1 MLSEVPGKKSRTG
14 GLSVA
19 LSGQDGSVLGGSV
32 AGLLVAASPV
42 QVSFL
47 TGLFI
52 INTLSLSFSLSPIFY
67 IIIIIIIFS
76 AQVIVGSFL
85 PDAAKKR
92 AEANIGSS
100 TVPFGGQTA
109 GASSSHSRGTN
120 SESSDGLASP
130 LNMTPSAAFDNLP
143 QGMSNMAWK

>member
-1 MLSEVPGKKSRTG
+1 MVQWPVCWSQHHLCR
-14 GLSVA
+14 
-19 LSGQDGSVLGGSV
+19 
-32 AGLLVAASPV
+32 LVFSPV
-42 QVSFL
+42 YL
-47 TGLFI
+47 LLI
-52 INTLSLSFSLSPIFY
+52 LSLSFSLSPIFY
-67 IIIIIIIFS
+67 IIIIFS

-100 TVPFGGQTA
+100 SVPFRGHTA

-120 SESSDGLASP
+120 SESSDGPASP